1 MNYNKEEFMKKLL
14 IAFAI
19 SALLFG
25 CAAEK
30 TQTSAVAKPEA
41 KQVVIEKIK
50 PGKEEGEVDKQFFID
65 EIQAKKPANVQIIDV
80 RTPFEFAA
88 GHFEGAQ
95 HIYINDIYKEKGC
108 ESVLSRIP
116 KDKFIIFVCA
126 TGARAGEMWSG
137 LKEDC
142 KADVSK
148 MYYLNSNI
156 IYQGPGKATVK

>member
-1 MNYNKEEFMKKLL
+1 MKKLFL
-14 IAFAI
+14 
-19 SALLFG
+19 ALALSSLLLAG
-25 CAAEK
+25 CGAEK
-30 TQTSAVAKPEA
+30 SQSTATVAKPEV
-41 KQVVIEKIK
+41 KQYTIDQVKA
-50 PGKEEGEVDKQFFID
+50 GKEEGEVDKQFFIT

-116 KDKFIIFVCA
+116 KDKYVIFVCA
-126 TGARAGEMWSG
+126 TGARAGEMYFG

-148 MYYLNSNI
+148 MFYLNSNVG
-156 IYQGPGKATVK
+156 YAGPGKAQVK

>member
-1 MNYNKEEFMKKLL
+1 MKKIFLAL
-14 IAFAI
+14 AI
-19 SALLFG
+19 SSLFFVG

-30 TQTSAVAKPEA
+30 TQSLSAAKPEA
-41 KQVVIEKIK
+41 KQVIIDKIK
-50 PGKEEGEVDKQFFID
+50 PGKEEGEIDKQFFIT

-95 HIYINDIYKEKGC
+95 HIYINDIYKDKGC

-116 KDKFIIFVCA
+116 KDKYVVFVCA
-126 TGARAGEMWSG
+126 TGARAGEMWAG

-142 KADVSK
+142 KADMSK
-148 MYYLNSNI
+148 MFYLNANVG
-156 IYQGPGKATVK
+156 YAGPGKAQVK

>member
-1 MNYNKEEFMKKLL
+1 MKKILL
-14 IAFAI
+14 ALAVSSIFFA
-19 SALLFG
+19 G
-25 CAAEK
+25 CVAEK
-30 TQTSAVAKPEA
+30 SKTVDVAKPEV
-41 KQVVIEKIK
+41 KQVVIDQIK
-50 PGKEEGEVDKQFFID
+50 PGKEEGEIDKGFFVN
-65 EIQAKKPANVQIIDV
+65 EIVAKKPANVQIIDV
-80 RTPFEFAA
+80 RTPFEYAA

-116 KDKFIIFVCA
+116 KDKFVVFVCA

-148 MYYLNSNI
+148 MYYLNANVV
-156 IYQGPGKATVK
+156 YQGIGKAQVK

>member
-1 MNYNKEEFMKKLL
+1 MKRLL
-14 IAFAI
+14 LAIFVSSLFFA
-19 SALLFG
+19 G

-30 TQTSAVAKPEA
+30 AQQASQVVKPEV
-41 KQVVIEKIK
+41 KQYVVDQIK
-50 PGKEEGEVDKQFFID
+50 QGKEEGEIDKQFFVN
-65 EIQAKKPANVQIIDV
+65 EIQAKKPSNVQIIDV

-116 KDKFIIFVCA
+116 KDKFVVFVCA

-148 MYYLNSNI
+148 MYYLNANVV
-156 IYQGPGKATVK
+156 YQGIGKAQVK